1 MKKSVLQFDQYANEF
16 DNLDSC
22 KKCFPTNL
30 LALSSERKRRRRK
43 KMHITTSDFAID
55 LYHRHFDIRF
65 EVLRIEKKYKKKR
78 GTRFESEK
86 GKSSSLKEIRTKEIG
101 SFSANILPSQSSS
114 EQPLQQT

>member
-1 MKKSVLQFDQYANEF
+1 MPTSSTISTLVKNVSQQIFLPSLLREEDEEEEEKK
-16 DNLDSC
+16 
-22 KKCFPTNL
+22 K
-30 LALSSERKRRRRK
+30 
-43 KMHITTSDFAID
+43 HITTSDLAID

-86 GKSSSLKEIRTKEIG
+86 GESRSLKEIRTKEIG